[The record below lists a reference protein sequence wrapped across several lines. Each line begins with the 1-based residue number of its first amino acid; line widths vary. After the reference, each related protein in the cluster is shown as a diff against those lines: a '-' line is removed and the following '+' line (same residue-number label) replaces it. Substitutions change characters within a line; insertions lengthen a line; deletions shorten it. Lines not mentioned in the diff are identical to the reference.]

1 MFLKKRRYA
10 ELMAEL
16 HHATPPTPPTSENS
30 GSDHDSDVEKDVD
43 VDVEKDVETKENP
56 KIRKPN
62 DDVTMLA
69 ELLVEFHNSTS
80 ACSKMQPEIVQD
92 MSADTPPP
100 SPGHVTPNH
109 VSLSSPCHVS
119 PQFHEIAPPVRVS
132 VIKHTNQETNNNNEE
147 VEKMKDDDTGDDED
161 EEKDEDKPHVWADAK
176 QKYPDFLSFQKSGT
190 AGDTPPPTE
199 SGYTQKQEIFVNC
212 KNTDREGSRIV
223 TIASA
228 PAQKFQENS
237 SHNRQRPVILP
248 KMTPGNNVF
257 QSKPQALI
265 MSQGGTNQLLII
277 NQSGNQAAHSQ
288 SGQAVAKT
296 PVREKS
302 FSCSHPGCEKSYY
315 KLSHLKAH
323 YRVHTGEKPFN
334 CPYANCD
341 KIFARSDELSRH
353 KRAHTGEKKFVCATC
368 SRPFVRSDHLLKH
381 IKRHEKKEAKQAEK
395 SLKNV
400 KILPSTMI
408 NLSSS

>member
-1 MFLKKRRYA
+1 M
-10 ELMAEL
+10 
-16 HHATPPTPPTSENS
+16 SE
-30 GSDHDSDVEKDVD
+30 
-43 VDVEKDVETKENP
+43 
-56 KIRKPN
+56 
-62 DDVTMLA
+62 
-69 ELLVEFHNSTS
+69 
-80 ACSKMQPEIVQD
+80 
-92 MSADTPPP
+92 DTPPP
-100 SPGHVTPNH
+100 SPGHVSPNPM
-109 VSLSSPCHVS
+109 SSPCHVPYPYNDIS
-119 PQFHEIAPPVRVS
+119 PPVRVS
-132 VIKHTNQETNNNNEE
+132 VIKHTNQETNNNVEK
-147 VEKMKDDDTGDDED
+147 VEKMKDDEDVADEEEDEKEDDE
-161 EEKDEDKPHVWADAK
+161 PRVWADAK
-176 QKYPDFLSFQKSGT
+176 QKYPDFLSFQKRAA

-212 KNTDREGSRIV
+212 KNTDREGSMIV
-223 TIASA
+223 TTASA
-228 PAQKFQENS
+228 PACPQGKNQENS
-237 SHNRQRPVILP
+237 SHTRQRPVILP
-248 KMTPGNNVF
+248 KMTLGTNVF

-277 NQSGNQAAHSQ
+277 NQGGNQ
-288 SGQAVAKT
+288 GGNQAVAKA

-323 YRVHTGEKPFN
+323 YRVHTGKNLLISFYILIKITPLHSFIFLLNLIEYFLGEKPFN
-334 CPYANCD
+334 CPYPDCD

-408 NLSSS
+408 NLTS

>member
-1 MFLKKRRYA
+1 
-10 ELMAEL
+10 
-16 HHATPPTPPTSENS
+16 
-30 GSDHDSDVEKDVD
+30 
-43 VDVEKDVETKENP
+43 
-56 KIRKPN
+56 
-62 DDVTMLA
+62 MLCFQ
-69 ELLVEFHNSTS
+69 LLVEFHNSTP
-80 ACSKMQPEIVQD
+80 ACSENEKINFLPAETQTVPI
-92 MSADTPPP
+92 MSEDTPPP
-100 SPGHVTPNH
+100 SPGHVSPNPM
-109 VSLSSPCHVS
+109 SSPCHVPYPYNDIS
-119 PQFHEIAPPVRVS
+119 PPVRVS
-132 VIKHTNQETNNNNEE
+132 VIKHTNQETNNNVEK
-147 VEKMKDDDTGDDED
+147 VEKMKDDEDVADEEEDEKEDDE
-161 EEKDEDKPHVWADAK
+161 PRVWADAK
-176 QKYPDFLSFQKSGT
+176 QKYPDFLSFQKRAA

-212 KNTDREGSRIV
+212 KNTDREGSMIV
-223 TIASA
+223 TTASA
-228 PAQKFQENS
+228 PACPQGKNQENS
-237 SHNRQRPVILP
+237 SHTRQRPVILP
-248 KMTPGNNVF
+248 KMTLGTNVF

-277 NQSGNQAAHSQ
+277 NQGGNQ
-288 SGQAVAKT
+288 GGNQAVAKA

-323 YRVHTGEKPFN
+323 YRVHTGKNLLISFYILIKITPLHSFIFLLNLIEYFLGEKPFN
-334 CPYANCD
+334 CPYPDCD

-408 NLSSS
+408 NLTS

>member
-16 HHATPPTPPTSENS
+16 HHAPSPPTPPTSENS
-30 GSDHDSDVEKDVD
+30 GSDHEHDSDVE
-43 VDVEKDVETKENP
+43 TQENP

-69 ELLVEFHNSTS
+69 ELLVEFHNSTP
-80 ACSKMQPEIVQD
+80 ACSENEKNNFLPAETQTVLN
-92 MSADTPPP
+92 MSEDTPPP
-100 SPGHVTPNH
+100 SPGHVSPNPM
-109 VSLSSPCHVS
+109 SSPCHVPYPYNDIS
-119 PQFHEIAPPVRVS
+119 PPVRVS
-132 VIKHTNQETNNNNEE
+132 VIKHTNQETNNNVEKM
-147 VEKMKDDDTGDDED
+147 EKMKDDEDVADEEEDEKEDDE
-161 EEKDEDKPHVWADAK
+161 PHVWADAK
-176 QKYPDFLSFQKSGT
+176 QKYPDFLSFQKRAA

-212 KNTDREGSRIV
+212 KNTDREGSRIL
-223 TIASA
+223 TTASA
-228 PAQKFQENS
+228 PACPQGKNQENS
-237 SHNRQRPVILP
+237 SHTRQRPVILP
-248 KMTPGNNVF
+248 KMTLGTNVF

-277 NQSGNQAAHSQ
+277 NQGGNQ
-288 SGQAVAKT
+288 GGNQAVAKA

-334 CPYANCD
+334 CPYADCD

-408 NLSSS
+408 NLTS